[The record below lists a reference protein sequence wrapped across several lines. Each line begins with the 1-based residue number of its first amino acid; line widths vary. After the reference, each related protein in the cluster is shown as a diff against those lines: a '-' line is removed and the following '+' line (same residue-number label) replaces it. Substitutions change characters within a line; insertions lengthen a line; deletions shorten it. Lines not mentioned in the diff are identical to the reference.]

1 MKTLVEKAKCGD
13 KEAYEELFSLVY
25 NDLYKMAL
33 SILRNPSDAKDAV
46 QDTFLSAFKNFNTL
60 INDASFKSWIT
71 KILKNK
77 CVAIL
82 NRNKRII
89 EPLEDYPSSY
99 GNTDDVDNDLSFDNM
114 LKSLN
119 DKEREIFKLKFKDGF
134 TIKQI
139 SKLLNLNE
147 NTIKTILN
155 RGKNKLR
162 KKIQPSVFV
171 LILCAF
177 ITTVVLG
184 ACLYNYIKDLF
195 NLNRVGQNNDGVL
208 YAIENLDWYQ
218 EINIDYINIDKDS
231 KIKLEYLSMD
241 EMNLYMIF
249 DLVSTKDISKFDNI
263 TFQDL
268 KVVAENN
275 ILICDT
281 YNTLYDQCNLHI
293 GIKLIEN
300 NKNNMKFLLFMYND
314 SFPISNSLDLNF
326 SKIILSKKNGNKEI
340 IYSDSGINFDIAL
353 SEKFLNRHYTSYLS
367 DSPEIEKAII
377 SETGFYAIINLNNE
391 SKLNN
396 IKLLDD
402 KNVLFNCYH
411 FASTYQLLA
420 PYKFIITSAFNDASA
435 ENLKLIINNKEY
447 LLTRK

>member
-184 ACLYNYIKDLF
+184 ACLYN
-195 NLNRVGQNNDGVL
+195 
-208 YAIENLDWYQ
+208 
-218 EINIDYINIDKDS
+218 
-231 KIKLEYLSMD
+231 
-241 EMNLYMIF
+241 
-249 DLVSTKDISKFDNI
+249 
-263 TFQDL
+263 
-268 KVVAENN
+268 
-275 ILICDT
+275 
-281 YNTLYDQCNLHI
+281 
-293 GIKLIEN
+293 
-300 NKNNMKFLLFMYND
+300 
-314 SFPISNSLDLNF
+314 
-326 SKIILSKKNGNKEI
+326 
-340 IYSDSGINFDIAL
+340 
-353 SEKFLNRHYTSYLS
+353 
-367 DSPEIEKAII
+367 
-377 SETGFYAIINLNNE
+377 
-391 SKLNN
+391 
-396 IKLLDD
+396 
-402 KNVLFNCYH
+402 
-411 FASTYQLLA
+411 
-420 PYKFIITSAFNDASA
+420 
-435 ENLKLIINNKEY
+435 
-447 LLTRK
+447 